1 MNVSHVRLRALLTA
15 AALLGSLHPAA
26 AQSIAPAST
35 AKNPAAPAKDA
46 EREVI
51 TLSAFEVTS
60 AKDSAYVA
68 DKSVSTTGFAA
79 DLAKIPLAIN
89 VVTAQFLQDTGGV
102 GFNGVAN
109 YQAAFTTDQGGMDNG
124 TRNSAGIDP
133 TVGAVTG
140 GEPLRTRIRG
150 QPINISQRNGLPMK
164 FGFGTES
171 VDRVEVARGPMSV
184 FIGGSTLGGVMNL
197 VTEKPSF
204 NPSVRLSARV
214 DSNESYQIRA
224 DATGPLLKDQLAYR
238 VIALYSD
245 DNTWRD
251 FSNSTTTFINPQ
263 VTWRPFR
270 KLTTR
275 LEYAHRTL
283 RGNMVSN
290 SMQATQA
297 YQNDYDA
304 PSQALLDLGKTRTGA
319 LAGVPYTVAE
329 YRTRIAR
336 TFANWRQ
343 DRFTLDGRW
352 RALGEGES
360 FTAGDWASGNDANH
374 FGAHDSFST
383 KYELVESETNLV
395 VTDWLE
401 LRLLGR
407 WADQHSYTTFFSNAL
422 RRYPDG
428 STPLLSAT
436 TTATKREEIPLN
448 GKLEAVF
455 TKQWLTINHKLL
467 LGYEAAYNQAW
478 SVNPTFD
485 FTKLAAVAASPNV
498 AGSPASLTGANI
510 LNYFDPR
517 VHAVP
522 NYEAALTWNDE
533 TLAPGLTAQSY
544 SRVFPEA
551 GYAAYSGSFWRD
563 RITVFAG
570 YRNSVIQQGS
580 WNLDRNRTHLT
591 KFLDTPKTSTQS
603 NTIGAVFEPFPGL
616 NLYVSQNMGTEAVPA
631 GSLINAAAGFTALV
645 TPDERAANPVPDL
658 EGRGREAGLKVELF
672 NRRLIGRVGVFDL
685 SRHNTVII
693 DNERTANDPRNVGT
707 AVDPNPATQ
716 NLAQTAKVQWNR
728 TIDGNKSAGVEVGF
742 TWMPNRHYTATLEAS
757 HLWTN
762 KLTLSKPL
770 AGTAP
775 TSQSMIDYAIL
786 NGRPLDNTPDDTL
799 RLWQRYSFTEGALKN
814 GWAGFGIRAQTS
826 LMPLASNS
834 SWGTVLPGWTVFDA
848 ALGYAVKVAGHT
860 LDLQLNVENLT
871 DKLYSAGGRT
881 WSPPRTWTFQATTR
895 F

>member
-1 MNVSHVRLRALLTA
+1 MRKSLAGLLPFYA
-15 AALLGSLHPAA
+15 IAALLSLAPYVHAQAVAPAA
-26 AQSIAPAST
+26 KVPAT
-35 AKNPAAPAKDA
+35 EKDDDI
-46 EREVI
+46 VS
-51 TLSAFEVTS
+51 LSVFNVVS
-60 AKDSAYVA
+60 AKDSEYVA

-109 YQAAFTTDQGGMDNG
+109 YQAAFTTDQGGMENG

-150 QPINISQRNGLPMK
+150 QPINVSQRNGLPMK

-197 VTEKPSF
+197 VTAKPSF
-204 NPSVRLSARV
+204 RSSAHLSVKV
-214 DSNESYQIRA
+214 DSNESYQFRA
-224 DATGPLLKDQLAYR
+224 DVTGPIIKDKLAYR
-238 VIALYSD
+238 VIAQYSD

-251 FSNSTTTFINPQ
+251 FSNSTSLFLNPQ

-275 LEYAHRTL
+275 LEYAHRDV
-283 RGNMVSN
+283 RGNMISN
-290 SMQATQA
+290 SMQSTQA
-297 YQNDYDA
+297 YQNDYDT
-304 PSQALLDLGKTRTGA
+304 PSQALLDLGKSRTGA

-336 TFANWRQ
+336 TFANWRL
-343 DRFTLDGRW
+343 DKFTLDGRW

-360 FTAGDWASGNDANH
+360 FTAGDWREGHDANH
-374 FGAHDSFST
+374 FGENDSFSS
-383 KYELVESETNLV
+383 KYDLIESETNLRV
-395 VTDWLE
+395 NDWLE

-407 WADQHSYTTFFSNAL
+407 WADQRSYTTFFSNAL

-436 TTATKREEIPLN
+436 TTATKRQEKPLN
-448 GKLEAVF
+448 GKFEAVL
-455 TKQWLTINHKLL
+455 TKEFLKVNHKLL
-467 LGYEAAYNQAW
+467 AGYEAAYNQAW

-485 FTKLAAVAASPNV
+485 FTKLAAVTASPNV
-498 AGSPASLTGANI
+498 VGSPASLTGANI

-517 VHAVP
+517 VHSVP
-522 NYEAALTWNDE
+522 NYASALTWNDE
-533 TLAPGLTAQSY
+533 TLATGVTAQSY

-563 RITVFAG
+563 RITAFAG
-570 YRNSVIQQGS
+570 YRNSIIQQGS
-580 WNLDRNRTHLT
+580 WNLDRNRAHLT
-591 KFLDTPKTSTQS
+591 KFLNTAKTSTQS
-603 NTIGAVFEPFPGL
+603 NTLGVVFEPFPGL
-616 NLYVSQNMGTEAVPA
+616 NFYASQNIGAEAVAA
-631 GSLINAAAGFTALV
+631 GSLINAASGFTSLV
-645 TPDERAANPVPDL
+645 TSEERAANPVPDL
-658 EGRGREAGLKVELF
+658 EGTGREAGLKVELF

-685 SRHNTVII
+685 SRRNTVII
-693 DNERTANDPRNVGT
+693 DNERTANDTRNVGT

-716 NLAQTAKVQWNR
+716 NLAQTPRVQWNR
-728 TIDGNKSAGVEVGF
+728 TIDGNRSSGVEIGL
-742 TWMPNRHYTATLEAS
+742 TWMPNRNYTATVEAS

-762 KLTLSKPL
+762 KLTLSRPL
-770 AGTAP
+770 AGTAA
-775 TSQSMIDYAIL
+775 TAQSMIDYAIL

-799 RLWQRYSFTEGALKN
+799 RIWQKYSITEGRLKSS
-814 GWAGFGIRAQTS
+814 WVGFGIRYQTS

-848 ALGYAVKVAGHT
+848 ALGHRVVVAERT
-860 LDLQLNVENLT
+860 IDLQLNVENLA

-881 WSPPRTWTFQATTR
+881 WSPPRTFTFSAGTR

>member
-1 MNVSHVRLRALLTA
+1 MTHLRVPAGSFLTA
-15 AALLGSLHPAA
+15 ATFLLACVLPAQ
-26 AQSIAPAST
+26 AQQTIPT
-35 AKNPAAPAKDA
+35 TPPLEKKDD
-46 EREVI
+46 VVQ
-51 TLSAFEVTS
+51 LSVFEVTS
-60 AKDSAYVA
+60 KRDSAYVA

-79 DLAKIPLAIN
+79 DLSKIPLAIN
-89 VVTAQFLQDTGGV
+89 VVTSQFLEDTGGV

-109 YQAAFTTDQGGMDNG
+109 YQAAFTTDQGGMENG
-124 TRNSAGIDP
+124 SRNSAGIDP
-133 TVGAVTG
+133 SVGSVTG

-197 VTEKPSF
+197 VTEKPAF
-204 NPSVRLSARV
+204 DPSYKFSVKV
-214 DSNESYQIRA
+214 DSNESYQVRA
-224 DATGPLLKDQLAYR
+224 DLTGPIIKDKLAYR

-275 LEYAHRTL
+275 LEYAHRDS

-290 SMQATQA
+290 SMQSTQA
-297 YQNDYDA
+297 YQADYDT
-304 PSQALLDLGKTRTGA
+304 PSQALLDLGKSRTGA
-319 LAGVPYTVAE
+319 LAGIAYTVAE

-336 TFANWRQ
+336 TFANWRL
-343 DRFTLDGRW
+343 DKFTVDGRW
-352 RALGEGES
+352 RSLGEGES
-360 FTAGDWASGNDANH
+360 FTAGDWAGGYDANH
-374 FGAHDSFST
+374 FGDNDSFSS
-383 KYELVESETNLV
+383 KYDLVESETNLIA
-395 VTDWLE
+395 TDWLE
-401 LRLLGR
+401 VRVLGR

-448 GKLEAVF
+448 GKIEAVL
-455 TKQWLTINHKLL
+455 TKELLKINHKLL
-467 LGYEAAYNQAW
+467 VGYEAAYNQAW

-498 AGSPASLTGANI
+498 TGSPVSLTGANI

-533 TLAPGLTAQSY
+533 TLAPGLNAQSY
-544 SRVFPEA
+544 SRTFPEA
-551 GYAAYSGSFWRD
+551 GYVAYSGSFWKD
-563 RITVFAG
+563 RITTFAG
-570 YRNSVIQQGS
+570 YRNSIIAQGS
-580 WNLDRNRTHLT
+580 WTEDRNRNHLT
-591 KFLDTPKTSTQS
+591 KFLTANKTSTQS
-603 NTIGAVFEPFPGL
+603 NTLGLVFEPFKGF
-616 NLYVSQNMGTEAVPA
+616 NLYVSQNIGTDAVPA
-631 GSLINAAAGFTALV
+631 GSLINASAGFTSLV
-645 TPDERAANPVPDL
+645 TTEERAANPVPDL
-658 EGRGREAGLKVELF
+658 EGTGREAGIKIEMF
-672 NRRLIGRVGVFDL
+672 DRTLIGRVGVFDL

-693 DNERTANDPRNVGT
+693 DNERTANDPRNIGT

-716 NLAQTAKVQWNR
+716 NLAQIAKVQWNR
-728 TIDGNKSAGVEVGF
+728 TIDGNRSSGVEVGF
-742 TWMPNRHYTATLEAS
+742 TWMPNRNYTLTLEAS

-770 AGTAP
+770 TGTAP
-775 TSQSMIDYAIL
+775 TSAAAIDYAIL

-799 RLWQRYSFTEGALKN
+799 RMWQKYSFTEGTLKSS
-814 GWAGFGIRAQTS
+814 WIGFGVRAQTS

-848 ALGYAVKVAGHT
+848 ALGYRAQVAGRQV
-860 LDLQLNVENLT
+860 DLQLNVENLT

-881 WSPPRTWTFQATTR
+881 WSPPRTWTLSASTR